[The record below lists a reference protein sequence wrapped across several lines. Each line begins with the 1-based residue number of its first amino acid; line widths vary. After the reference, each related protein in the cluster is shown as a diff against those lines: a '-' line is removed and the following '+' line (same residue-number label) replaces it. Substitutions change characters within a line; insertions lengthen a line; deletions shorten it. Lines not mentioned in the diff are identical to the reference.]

1 MEVWTG
7 DLCMRRLVDPV
18 QLAECLKA
26 GCRSFLTDER
36 GVSLPLAA
44 AVLIPLMGFVGLGT
58 DAARGYLV
66 KARLGDSLDAA
77 VLAAAH
83 VMDLEDLQD
92 AIQNYF
98 EVNFPPGYMGAT
110 VTLNQA
116 DLSGNDNEIITV
128 TASADVSTTFMRL
141 FGFNSLS
148 IGTATE
154 VTRQTISMDV
164 VLSMDMSGSMGWSDG
179 SGSTRIAAARTA
191 ANTLVDIL
199 YGNNT
204 ENDLLM
210 IGLVPWNGA
219 VNVTLNGTSYDRDDV
234 QTVAVDSFTNP
245 ITNNSQSVLY
255 YAANS
260 PVPLLRKPST
270 WWTGCI
276 YARYLHNFTHEDD
289 AAPLLAPVT
298 TTNNTDGLGWLDSSW
313 RYNDCLDHGIT
324 PLTSE
329 RQEIEDAI
337 DDLQYPDGVTDIAQ
351 GLAWA
356 WRVVSPGEPFDQADP
371 FPKGLHDRAIVL
383 LTDGEQWGGSHDGY
397 KAVFGTG
404 SGAGANGMDDRLRAV
419 AANVKASGIKIYVIQ
434 FYHDSGPLQALLK
447 EIATEPAA
455 PYYHF
460 APDGDALNSV
470 FKEIAKDLSALR
482 ISK

>member
-1 MEVWTG
+1 MAPMAG
-7 DLCMRRLVDPV
+7 LGFRCRRLVACARRF
-18 QLAECLKA
+18 LAEDSGA
-26 GCRSFLTDER
+26 
-36 GVSLPLAA
+36 SLPLTA
-44 AVLIPLMGFVGLGT
+44 AVMIPLMGFIGLGT

-66 KARLGDSLDAA
+66 KARLGDALDAA
-77 VLAAAH
+77 VLAGAH

-92 AIQNYF
+92 SIQNYF
-98 EVNFPPGYMGAT
+98 NANFPPGYMGAT

-116 DLSGNDNEIITV
+116 DLSGDDDEIITV
-128 TASADVSTTFMRL
+128 SASADVSTTFMRL
-141 FGFNSLS
+141 FGFESLS

-164 VLSMDMSGSMGWSDG
+164 ALSIDMSGSMGWSDG
-179 SGSTRIAAARTA
+179 SGSTRIAAARNA

-219 VNVTLNGTSYDRDDV
+219 VNITLNGTSYDRDNV
-234 QTVAVDSFTNP
+234 TTETVPSFINP
-245 ITNNSQSVLY
+245 WNGNPQSVLY
-255 YAANS
+255 YAENS
-260 PVPLLRKPST
+260 PVPLLRRPHR

-276 YARYLHNFTHEDD
+276 YARYKDNATNEDD
-289 AAPLLAPVT
+289 ADHLLSQVT
-298 TTNNTDGLGWLDSSW
+298 TEDNTEWLGWMDSSW

-329 RQEIEDAI
+329 RDEIEDAI
-337 DDLQYPDGVTDIAQ
+337 DDLVSPDGVTDIAQ

-356 WRVVSPGEPFDQADP
+356 WRVVSPGEPFNQADP
-371 FPKGLHDRAIVL
+371 FPQGLHDRAIVL
-383 LTDGEQWGGSHDGY
+383 LTDGEQWGGDFDGY
-397 KAVFGTG
+397 RATFGTG
-404 SGAGANGMDDRLRAV
+404 SAAGPNGMNERLLAV
-419 AANVKASGIKIYVIQ
+419 AANAKAGGIKIYVIQ
-434 FYHDSGPLQALLK
+434 FYHDSGPLQTLLQQV
-447 EIATEPAA
+447 ATEPAA